1 VRDVIAF
8 KIYYLRIFTMTSTS
22 LFTKINSLPEN
33 QKVEVQDFID
43 FLISKKKNKE
53 SRLFKR

>member
-1 VRDVIAF
+1 
-8 KIYYLRIFTMTSTS
+8 MTSTS
-22 LFTKINSLPEN
+22 LFTKIHSLPES